1 MIIENKYCGP
11 STSGQGGYVCG
22 MLGSFIQGP
31 AEVTLRIP
39 PPLDHNLEVN
49 IMGDDHVT
57 LMDGNTLVAEARK
70 VDLELEVPSPPA
82 YAEAQTASIDYLGFK
97 QHPFPRCFV
106 CGPERAVGDGMRIFP
121 GPVPGSRM
129 VATPWI
135 PYAELCDDHG
145 LVRHEFIW
153 AALDCPGA
161 FAAMMELPRIIVL
174 GKLAVSILKDIK
186 ADALCVVIGWNMAKD
201 GRKYHTGTAVFS
213 ESDGL
218 CAKAKA
224 TWIALK

>member
-1 MIIENKYCGP
+1 MIIENRYCGP

-22 MLGSFIQGP
+22 LLGGFIQGP
-31 AEVTLRIP
+31 SEVTLRIP
-39 PPLDHNLEVN
+39 PPLESPLEVS

-57 LMDGNTLVAEARK
+57 LMDGGTLVAEARK
-70 VDLELEVPSPPA
+70 VTLELEVPTPPA
-82 YAEAQTASIDYLGFK
+82 YAEAQSASKDYLGFK

-106 CGPERAVGDGMRIFP
+106 CGPERTAGDGMRIFP
-121 GPVPGSRM
+121 GPVPGGKM
-129 VATPWI
+129 VAAPWI
-135 PYAELCDDHG
+135 PYDELSDDHG

-174 GKLAVSILKDIK
+174 GKLAVAVLKDIK
-186 ADALCVVIGWNMAKD
+186 ADARCVVIGWNMAQD

-218 CAKAKA
+218 CAKARA